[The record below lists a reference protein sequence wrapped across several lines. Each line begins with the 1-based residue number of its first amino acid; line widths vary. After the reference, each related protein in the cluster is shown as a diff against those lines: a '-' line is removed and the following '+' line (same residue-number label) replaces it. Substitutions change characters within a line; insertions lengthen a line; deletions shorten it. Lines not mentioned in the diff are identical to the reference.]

1 MTGKQ
6 RLQRGFTLTELVMT
20 IVILGIL
27 AGVLAPM
34 IVESMSAYDDTKE
47 RARLV
52 GMGRLAL
59 ERIAREVRH
68 AVPNSLSEIGGGVG
82 IEFLRGRTGGRYIEQ
97 KDNYGTAFIQMPRR
111 FIKNANKT
119 ELYKIGTDYSFAAG
133 DMLVIGNTS
142 PSDLVVGSPSSI
154 VALTGVASTSLAADG
169 TTAGQVLQFGAN
181 RFPYDSPG
189 KHFFIADDVIEVGLS
204 GSSLYWHE
212 GVFSAGL
219 YDQAQDWNAADPV
232 LVNGVSNIQFRYTPG
247 NTASTGLLQIELSL
261 DFGDETID
269 LYHEVHIR
277 NTP

>member
-1 MTGKQ
+1 MIGRRQ
-6 RLQRGFTLTELVMT
+6 SGFSLAEMVMV

-27 AGVLAPM
+27 AGVLVPM
-34 IVESMSAYDDTKE
+34 IMQSMSAYEDTKQ

-52 GMGRLAL
+52 GKGRLAL

-68 AVPNSLSEIGGGVG
+68 AVPNSLSTIGGGSG
-82 IEFLRGRTGGRYIEQ
+82 IEFLRARAGGRYVEH
-97 KDNYGTAFIQMPRR
+97 KDNFGTAFSSIPRR
-111 FIKNANKT
+111 FQKNANKT
-119 ELYKIGTDYSFAAG
+119 ELYKVGTELSLAAG
-133 DMLVIGNTS
+133 DMLVIGNTA

-154 VALTGVASTSLAADG
+154 VPLIGVGSTTLALDG
-169 TTAGQVLQFGAN
+169 TTDGQVLQFGGN

-189 KHFFIADDVIEVGLS
+189 KHFFIADDVVEVGLS
-204 GSSLYWHE
+204 GSTLYWHE
-212 GVFSAGL
+212 GAFSAAL
-219 YDQAQDWNAADPV
+219 YDQSQDWNVTDPV
-232 LVNGVSNIQFRYTPG
+232 LVEEVSNLAFRYTPG